1 MMNMPADPDASECV
15 FQKPAVILMPINHHA
30 LIVRSNPYGDLN
42 TVDWNGFIASIV
54 IVTGER

>member
-15 FQKPAVILMPINHHA
+15 LLKPAGLVMPINHNV